1 MSTQSPANTTR
12 DERTALLNS
21 ILRERILVLDGAMG
35 TMIQRHQL
43 SEEQFRGDRFKDHT
57 HDLRGANDV
66 LSLTQPNVIREI
78 HAAYIDAGADII
90 ETNTFN
96 ATAISMAD
104 YALEPVV
111 EEMNR
116 ASAAIAREAA
126 DAATAKDPAKPRFV
140 AGSLG
145 PTSKTLSLSPD
156 VNDPG
161 ARNVTWDALVAAY
174 HEAARGLVAGGADIL
189 LIETIF
195 DTLNGK
201 AAIFA
206 VESLFEELGFRVPLM
221 VSGTITDQSGRTLS
235 GQTVG
240 AFWNSVRHARPF
252 AVGLNCALGARM
264 LRPYVAELAR
274 IADVPVSAY
283 PNAGLPNAFGGYD
296 EEPPETSGVLGQL
309 AREGAINLVG
319 GCCGTTP
326 DHVRAIA
333 QVVAG
338 LAPRQ
343 IPQVEPRTRLS
354 GLEPLDIGPD
364 SLFVN
369 VGERANVTG
378 SRAFAR
384 MIKEDRFADAVEVA
398 RQQVESGAQMIDVN
412 MDEALLDS
420 QAAMATFLDLIAAE
434 PDIAKVPV
442 MVDSSKWSVIEEGLK
457 HVQGRSVV
465 NSLSMKEGEEEFL
478 RQARLARRYGAA
490 VIVMAFD
497 EQGQADTVE
506 RKVAIAHRAVNL
518 LTEQAGFD
526 LTDIILDPNI
536 FAVGTGIEEH
546 AGYGVAYIEA
556 VKRLKR
562 ELPEVMISGG
572 VSNVSFSFRG
582 NDSVREAIHS
592 VFLYHAI
599 KAGMDM
605 GIVNAGALPV
615 YEQIPAELKE
625 RAEDLVLNRRADATE
640 RMLEIAEEA
649 RGGERGSGAQRDLS
663 WRDAPVNERI
673 RHALVEGV
681 ADWIIEDTEE
691 ARAASAR
698 PLHVIEGPLMAGM
711 DTVGDLFASGRMFL
725 PQVVKSARVMKQAV
739 GYLVPYMEAE
749 KAALAAEGKLGTS
762 TNGNGHSPEGG
773 RSNAGTVVMATVK
786 GDVHDIGKNIVGVV
800 LGCNGY
806 RVVDLGVMVPW
817 TKILEAARAENA
829 DAIGLS
835 GLITPSLE
843 EMRTVAQEMEREGMD
858 LPLMIGGATTS
869 RAHTAVRIEPMY
881 SGPVVHVADAS
892 RAVGVVRALLDE
904 GGRDQFMRDTRKAY
918 EELRRQFADRDDRT
932 RRLTIEDARAN
943 RVKLD
948 WNAVE
953 PPQPSF
959 LGTRAIN
966 NVPLDELVT
975 YIDWTPFFAAW
986 ELPGHYPEILEDK
999 RLGKAARELFDDAQ
1013 RLIKRVVDEKMLRP
1027 TAVVGF
1033 WPAASTADDD
1043 IVLYTDDSRST
1054 ELDRLHALRQQ
1065 MAKPDGRPNSALSD
1079 FTAPVESDVR
1089 DYVGAF
1095 AVSAGD
1101 GLEEA
1106 KAKFVEAGDDYS
1118 AILLT
1123 SLADRLA
1130 EAMAEWLHA
1139 KVRRELWGYAPDE
1152 ALDNDALVREAYQ
1165 GIRPA
1170 PGYPACPDHTEK
1182 RTIFRLLD
1190 AERQAG
1196 IRLTESMAMIPGS
1209 SVSGL
1214 YFWHPDAAY
1223 FGLGRIGRDQLTDY
1237 ARRKGWSIAEAE
1249 RWLALNL
1256 AEEREPAVAAAT
1268 APSELAV
1275 NSA

>member
-1 MSTQSPANTTR
+1 M
-12 DERTALLNS
+12 
-21 ILRERILVLDGAMG
+21 LRERIVVLDGAMG
-35 TMIQRHQL
+35 TMIQRYQL
-43 SEEQFRGDRFKDHT
+43 DEAAFRGERFADHD

-66 LSLTQPNVIREI
+66 LVLTRPDVIREI
-78 HAAYIDAGADII
+78 HDAYLEAGADII
-90 ETNTFN
+90 STNTFN
-96 ATAISMAD
+96 ANRMSMAD
-104 YALEPVV
+104 YALEPIV
-111 EEMNR
+111 EELNR
-116 ASAAIAREAA
+116 AAATIARAAA
-126 DAATAKDPAKPRFV
+126 DAATAQDPAKPRFV

-145 PTSKTLSLSPD
+145 PTNKTASLSPD
-156 VNDPG
+156 VNNPG
-161 ARNVTWDALVAAY
+161 ARNVTWDELVSAY
-174 HEAARGLVAGGADIL
+174 TESARGLVAGGADIL

-206 VESLFEELGFRVPLM
+206 VEALFDELGYRLPTI

-274 IADVPVSAY
+274 LADVPVVTY

-296 EEPPETSGVLGQL
+296 EQPPETSGVLGQL
-309 AREGAINLVG
+309 AREGALNLVG

-333 QVVAG
+333 QAVAG
-338 LAPRQ
+338 LAPRE
-343 IPQVEPRTRLS
+343 IPTVEPRTRLS

-369 VGERANVTG
+369 VGERTNVTG

-384 MIKEDRFADAVEVA
+384 LIKEERYDEAVAIA
-398 RQQVESGAQMIDVN
+398 RQQVENGAQVLDIN

-420 QAAMATFLDLIAAE
+420 QAAMARFIDLIAAE
-434 PDIAKVPV
+434 PDIAKVPF
-442 MVDSSKWSVIEEGLK
+442 MIDSSKWSVIEEGLK
-457 HVQGRSVV
+457 HSQGRPVV

-506 RKVAIAHRAVNL
+506 RKVTIAKRAYEL
-518 LTEQAGFD
+518 LTTQAGFD
-526 LTDIILDPNI
+526 GTDVIIDPNI
-536 FAVGTGIEEH
+536 FAIGTGIEEH
-546 AGYGVAYIEA
+546 AGYGIAYLEA
-556 VKRLKR
+556 IKRIKAD
-562 ELPEVMISGG
+562 LPGVQISGG

-582 NDSVREAIHS
+582 NDAVREAIHA
-592 VFLYHAI
+592 VFLFHAI
-599 KAGMDM
+599 RAGMDM

-615 YEQIPAELKE
+615 YDDIPAELKE
-625 RAEDLVLNRRADATE
+625 RSEDLVLNRRADATE

-649 RGGERGSGAQRDLS
+649 RGGERGGGSVRDLS
-663 WRDAPVNERI
+663 WREGPVAERL

-681 ADWIIEDTEE
+681 ADWIVEDTEE
-691 ARAASAR
+691 ARLAAKR
-698 PLHVIEGPLMAGM
+698 PLDVIEGPLMAGM
-711 DTVGDLFASGRMFL
+711 DTVGDLFGSGRMFL

-739 GYLVPYMEAE
+739 GYLIPYIEAE
-749 KAALAAEGKLGTS
+749 KARLLAEGNLGTE
-762 TNGNGHSPEGG
+762 GNGHGPAAKG

-806 RVVDLGVMVPW
+806 RIVDLGVMVPW
-817 TKILEAARAENA
+817 PKILETARAENA

-843 EMRTVAQEMEREGMD
+843 EMRTVAQEMEREGMS
-858 LPLMIGGATTS
+858 LPLLIGGATTS
-869 RAHTAVRIEPMY
+869 RAHTAVRLEPVY
-881 SGPVVHVADAS
+881 SGPVVHVSDAS

-904 GGRDQFMRDTRKAY
+904 GARDDFVAQTRKAY

-932 RRLTIEDARAN
+932 RRLSIQDARAN
-943 RVKLD
+943 RVNLD
-948 WNAVE
+948 WDATAA
-953 PPQPSF
+953 PRPTF
-959 LGTRAIN
+959 TGTRLLADI
-966 NVPLDELVT
+966 PLGELID
-975 YIDWTPFFAAW
+975 YIDWTPFFATW
-986 ELPGHYPEILEDK
+986 EIPGHYPEVLDDERI
-999 RLGKAARELFDDAQ
+999 GKAARDVFEDAQ
-1013 RLIKRVVDEKMLRP
+1013 RMLKRVVDEKILRP
-1027 TAVVGF
+1027 SAVLGF
-1033 WPAASTADDD
+1033 WPAASTQDDD
-1043 IVLYTDDSRST
+1043 IVLYTDEERSS
-1054 ELDRLHALRQQ
+1054 ELDRLHTLRQQ
-1065 MAKPDGRPNSALSD
+1065 MAKPDGRPNVALSD
-1079 FTAPVESDVR
+1079 YTAPVESGVA

-1095 AVSAGD
+1095 AVTAGG
-1101 GLEEA
+1101 GLDEA
-1106 KAKFVEAGDDYS
+1106 KTRFEEAGDDYS

-1130 EAMAEWLHA
+1130 EATAEWLHA
-1139 KVRRELWGYAPDE
+1139 RVRRELWGYARGE
-1152 ALDNDALVREAYQ
+1152 ALDNAALIAESYQ

-1190 AERQAG
+1190 AERLAG

-1214 YFWHPDAAY
+1214 YFWHPDAKY

-1249 RWLALNL
+1249 RWLTLNL
-1256 AEEREPAVAAAT
+1256 AEERPQREGAAA
-1268 APSELAV
+1268 
-1275 NSA
+1275 